1 LLLLRLE
8 VVAALVFLI
17 VCYLVGCEELIKF
30 LTVFF
35 DIIPIIETVKPVW
48 DIKALR
54 VGKFYVVLHRSLIFV
69 EYARVC

>member
-17 VCYLVGCEELIKF
+17 ICYLVGCEELIKF

-35 DIIPIIETVKPVW
+35 DIIPIIETVKPIW
-48 DIKALR
+48 DVKALR
-54 VGKFYVVLHRSLIFV
+54 VGKFYVVLHCSLIFV
-69 EYARVC
+69 KNARVC